1 MVVAFMPLNVEQ
13 KGLVVVTDVENSLAI
28 RSEEKVENF
37 ATAYNYHQQGKIVEF
52 NFVRNRWVIP
62 KQFGLR
68 RVTWSGIKGMP
79 LRDKEYGN
87 LIQFNFVGN
96 RWVGPKKFGLRWVT

>member
-1 MVVAFMPLNVEQ
+1 MVVAFMPLNVGQ

-52 NFVRNRWVIP
+52 NFV
-62 KQFGLR
+62 
-68 RVTWSGIKGMP
+68 
-79 LRDKEYGN
+79 GN
-87 LIQFNFVGN
+87 C
-96 RWVGPKKFGLRWVT
+96 